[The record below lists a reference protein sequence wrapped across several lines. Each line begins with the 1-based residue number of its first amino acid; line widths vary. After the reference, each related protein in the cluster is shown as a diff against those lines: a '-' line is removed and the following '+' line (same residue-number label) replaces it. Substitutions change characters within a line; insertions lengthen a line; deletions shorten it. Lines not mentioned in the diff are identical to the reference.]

1 MKKSHLPLTK
11 EQKAKLI
18 AAFLLIKK
26 EKSLQDDKK
35 EKVTPWK
42 TLIGFRNI

>member
-1 MKKSHLPLTK
+1 MKKGHTPLTK

-26 EKSLQDDKK
+26 EKSLQDKK

>member
-1 MKKSHLPLTK
+1 MKKNTAPLTK

-26 EKSLQDDKK
+26 EKSSTANK

-42 TLIGFRNI
+42 TLLGFRNV